1 MRKPTPPKENQIEF
15 KQTELKKLLIEYAKT
30 KTPNPKIKQL
40 QSEIDYF
47 HYGLKI

>member
-1 MRKPTPPKENQIEF
+1 MRKTAAPKENTIEL
-15 KQTELKKLLIEYAKT
+15 KQTELRKLLLQYAKT
-30 KTPNPKIKQL
+30 KIHNPKIKQL

>member
-1 MRKPTPPKENQIEF
+1 MKKQISQIEL
-15 KQTELKKLLIEYAKT
+15 KQTELRKLLLQYAKT

-40 QSEIDYF
+40 QAEIDFF

>member
-1 MRKPTPPKENQIEF
+1 MKKQISQIEL

-40 QSEIDYF
+40 QAEIDYF
-47 HYGLKI
+47 HYGLKN